1 MKDNET
7 AIEKILSAVREAPP
21 VIPPGE
27 LCRSSNVADCAFFG

>member
-7 AIEKILSAVREAPP
+7 AIEKILSAAVKHPRYS
-21 VIPPGE
+21 PGE